1 MDPNA
6 CLQRFLDALDDN
18 EAHEAWDA
26 HLDLKVWISRSGFE
40 PADKEGLARFKQWV
54 RLPKY
59 TSVGSYPLIYA
70 RPCGGEYVCAACA
83 SAEGIAAEA
92 GDVLWEGDPYE
103 CDECGDPVETAYGGA
118 EIADERTDEDLAD
131 SVE

>member
-6 CLQRFLDALDDN
+6 CLLRFLEALDDN

-26 HLDLKVWISRSGFE
+26 HLDLEVWLSRGGFE
-40 PADKEGLARFKQWV
+40 PADKEGLARFKRWV
-54 RLPKY
+54 RLDRF
-59 TSVGSYPLIYA
+59 TSVGSYPLVYLRADGIPLCPA
-70 RPCGGEYVCAACA
+70 CAAI
-83 SAEGIAAEA
+83 EGIEPHCC
-92 GDVLWEGDPYE
+92 DIHWEGDPIDCE
-103 CDECGDPVETAYGGA
+103 ECGEGIASAYGSA